1 MAVAEKPA
9 VHPTTDQAGAIA
21 GKKYR
26 GLAARRM
33 WMALFFTLPAFIAFI
48 LFKYYP
54 MAQAI
59 YMSFFDY
66 KVANPPGTFVGFD
79 NYLHAFRD
87 PLNAKVWSNNIILFL
102 WGLVLGFW
110 VPLVQ
115 AILLDE
121 VRRGKTAF
129 RVGYLLPSIIPAVAT
144 AVIWKWIY
152 NPDWG
157 LLNVIFVRLGLPPQ
171 GWLSDPNQAKFSLML
186 PLLLGGGLGIFIYL
200 SALQGIPTHLYE
212 SAEIDGATIWDKIR
226 FITIP
231 SIMPIVGLQFILIL
245 TGAFQ
250 LFDNIYIMTLGGP
263 ADATRVIALNIYY
276 YAFERIQMGYAAAM
290 SVLLFLVTFI
300 LVAIQLRMS
309 RGEAQ

>member
-9 VHPTTDQAGAIA
+9 VYPNNQATAYA
-21 GKKYR
+21 EKKYR
-26 GLAARRM
+26 GLSSRRM
-33 WMALFFTLPAFIAFI
+33 LMAFLFTLPAFIAFI

-54 MAQAI
+54 MIQAI

-66 KVANPPGTFVGFD
+66 KVANPPGNFVGLN
-79 NYLHAFRD
+79 NYIHAFKD
-87 PLNAKVWSNNIILFL
+87 PLNGKVWSNNIILFL
-102 WGLVLGFW
+102 WGLILGFW

-121 VRRGKTAF
+121 VRRLKTAY
-129 RVGYLLPSIIPAVAT
+129 RVAYLLPSIIPTVAS

-157 LLNVIFVRLGLPPQ
+157 LLNAIFIRFGLPAQ
-171 GWLSDPNQAKFSLML
+171 GWLSNPNQAKFSLML
-186 PLLLGGGLGIFIYL
+186 PALLGGGLSIFIYL
-200 SALQGIPTHLYE
+200 SALQGIPIHLYE
-212 SAEIDGATIWDKIR
+212 SAEIDGATVMDKIR
-226 FITIP
+226 YITIP
-231 SIMPIVGLQFILIL
+231 TIMPIVGLQFILTL

-250 LFDNIYIMTLGGP
+250 IFDNIYIMTLGGP

-276 YAFERIQMGYAAAM
+276 YAFERIQMGYAASM
-290 SVLLFLVTFI
+290 SVLLFLVTFV
-300 LVAIQLRMS
+300 LVAIQLRMT